1 MQVLATLGTVM
12 MILGFIASAVGAFP
26 LVDLNAAEPV
36 TEETPF
42 STEAVEQTA
51 TQVGTMYT
59 TIIDDLMS
67 FAENPDLALAT
78 QRRDTM
84 TVYAED
90 LAGRFQLFANDL
102 QLELD
107 TIVTT
112 ELTPEEP
119 VVQ

>member
-26 LVDLNAAEPV
+26 LVDVAAANPI

-42 STEAVEQTA
+42 STEPVEQTA
-51 TQVGTMYT
+51 AQMGTMYA

-78 QRRDTM
+78 ERRDTM
-84 TVYAED
+84 TTYAEN
-90 LAGRFQLFANDL
+90 LASRFQLFASDL

-119 VVQ
+119 VAP